1 MLTLGGFVFLS
12 KMAKAEDKPDL
23 TIKNVSFYPRDPYK
37 GEKFTGQIHI
47 QVQNIGQAEAVEED
61 TIGIKIPFKIT
72 TLSQDDSSL
81 VELYSM
87 DNYINNIS
95 TGSQVEVTLDIID
108 LDFNVEHIHL
118 VAWVDSDAIR
128 FGNGSL
134 LENNN
139 LSINESNE
147 DNNTFFKHIILTKDT
162 SVVCIDSDG
171 GMDYYT
177 QGRIEGIDTWGNKN
191 SGSSFIDSCISQ
203 NKLEE
208 VFCGDDGYVYKE
220 SFECFYGC
228 INGACNKEQKNIS
241 IDTILS
247 KRLSGRLLLDVDSGG
262 SIWYVDNVD
271 YKRHN
276 VRWNTALGIFQ
287 KFALGITDGDLLK
300 IPVDINSV
308 YPELDTDGDG
318 YKDRKELMNGYNP
331 YNSQP
336 VKFMLDNNFG
346 KRLKGKFLL
355 QVQKSGAIWYVAENG
370 YRYSVRMN
378 NLDELFK
385 SLALGITNNDLN
397 KIEVGE

>member
-1 MLTLGGFVFLS
+1 MKFIKFFLIFLIMLTLGGFVFLS

-139 LSINESNE
+139 LSIMNQM
-147 DNNTFFKHIILTKDT
+147 KIITLFLN
-162 SVVCIDSDG
+162 IL
-171 GMDYYT
+171 
-177 QGRIEGIDTWGNKN
+177 
-191 SGSSFIDSCISQ
+191 F
-203 NKLEE
+203 L
-208 VFCGDDGYVYKE
+208 
-220 SFECFYGC
+220 
-228 INGACNKEQKNIS
+228 QK
-241 IDTILS
+241 T
-247 KRLSGRLLLDVDSGG
+247 LLLFV
-262 SIWYVDNVD
+262 
-271 YKRHN
+271 
-276 VRWNTALGIFQ
+276 
-287 KFALGITDGDLLK
+287 
-300 IPVDINSV
+300 
-308 YPELDTDGDG
+308 
-318 YKDRKELMNGYNP
+318 
-331 YNSQP
+331 
-336 VKFMLDNNFG
+336 
-346 KRLKGKFLL
+346 
-355 QVQKSGAIWYVAENG
+355 
-370 YRYSVRMN
+370 
-378 NLDELFK
+378 
-385 SLALGITNNDLN
+385 
-397 KIEVGE
+397 